1 MLNHVSIMGRL
12 ARDPELRTTTSGKS
26 VVSFTIATDR
36 NRKDANGQN
45 QTDWIR
51 MTAWEKTAEFICKYF
66 QKGSMIAIDGRLQ
79 SKTYQD
85 KNGTNRTDMEVVVE
99 EVNFV
104 GAKSASNADSNAQPA
119 ARQQPTAQPTA
130 QPQTAPQFEDVSDDP
145 DLPF

>member
-51 MTAWEKTAEFICKYF
+51 MSAWEKTAEFICKYF

-85 KNGTNRTDMEVVVE
+85 KNGNNRTDMEVVVE

-119 ARQQPTAQPTA
+119 ARQQPTAQP
-130 QPQTAPQFEDVSDDP
+130 QTAPQFEDVSDDS

>member
-1 MLNHVSIMGRL
+1 MLNNVSIMGRL

-26 VVSFTIATDR
+26 VVSFTIANDR
-36 NRKDANGQN
+36 DRKDANGQN

-66 QKGSMIAIDGRLQ
+66 QKGSMIAIEGRLQ

-99 EVNFV
+99 KVYFV
-104 GAKSASNADSNAQPA
+104 GAKSASNTDSNAQPA
-119 ARQQPTAQPTA
+119 ARQKPTA

>member
-85 KNGTNRTDMEVVVE
+85 KNGNNRTDMEVVVE

-104 GAKSASNADSNAQPA
+104 GAKSASNADSNAQPT
-119 ARQQPTAQPTA
+119 ARQQPTA
-130 QPQTAPQFEDVSDDP
+130 QPQTAPQFEDISDDP

>member
-26 VVSFTIATDR
+26 FVSFTIATDR

-85 KNGTNRTDMEVVVE
+85 KNGNNRTDMEVVVE

-119 ARQQPTAQPTA
+119 ARQQPTAQP
-130 QPQTAPQFEDVSDDP
+130 QTAPQFEDVSDDP

>member
-85 KNGTNRTDMEVVVE
+85 KNGNTRTDMEVVVE

-119 ARQQPTAQPTA
+119 ARQQPTAQP
-130 QPQTAPQFEDVSDDP
+130 QTAPQFEDVSDDP

>member
-26 VVSFTIATDR
+26 VVSFTIANDR

>member
-85 KNGTNRTDMEVVVE
+85 KNGNNRTDMEVVVE

-104 GAKSASNADSNAQPA
+104 GAKSDSNTDSNAQPA
-119 ARQQPTAQPTA
+119 ARQQPTAQP
-130 QPQTAPQFEDVSDDP
+130 QTAPKFEDVSDDP
-145 DLPF
+145 DIPF

>member
-85 KNGTNRTDMEVVVE
+85 KNGNNRTDMEVVVE

-119 ARQQPTAQPTA
+119 ARQQPTAQP
-130 QPQTAPQFEDVSDDP
+130 QTAPQFEDVSDDT

>member
-51 MTAWEKTAEFICKYF
+51 MTAWGKTAEFICKYF

-85 KNGTNRTDMEVVVE
+85 KNGNNRTDMEVVVE

-119 ARQQPTAQPTA
+119 ARQQPTAQP
-130 QPQTAPQFEDVSDDP
+130 QTAPQFEDVSDDP

>member
-51 MTAWEKTAEFICKYF
+51 MTAWEKTAEFICKCF

-85 KNGTNRTDMEVVVE
+85 KNGNNRIDMEVVVE

-119 ARQQPTAQPTA
+119 ARQQPTAQP
-130 QPQTAPQFEDVSDDP
+130 QTAPQFEAVSDDP

>member
-1 MLNHVSIMGRL
+1 MLNNVSIMGRL

-26 VVSFTIATDR
+26 VVSFTIANDR
-36 NRKDANGQN
+36 DRKDANGQN

-66 QKGSMIAIDGRLQ
+66 QKGSMIAIEGRLQ

-99 EVNFV
+99 KVHFV
-104 GAKSASNADSNAQPA
+104 GAKSASNTDSNAQPA
-119 ARQQPTAQPTA
+119 AAA
-130 QPQTAPQFEDVSDDP
+130 YCSASDGSAVRGCQ
-145 DLPF
+145 

>member
-12 ARDPELRTTTSGKS
+12 ARDPELRTTTSGKI

-85 KNGTNRTDMEVVVE
+85 KNGNNRTDMEVVVE

-119 ARQQPTAQPTA
+119 ARQQPTAQP
-130 QPQTAPQFEDVSDDP
+130 QTAPQFEDVSDDP

>member
-51 MTAWEKTAEFICKYF
+51 MTAWKKTAEFICKYF

-85 KNGTNRTDMEVVVE
+85 KNGNNRTDMEVVVE

-119 ARQQPTAQPTA
+119 ARQQPTAQP
-130 QPQTAPQFEDVSDDP
+130 QTAPQFEDISDDP
-145 DLPF
+145 DLDPDLPF

>member
-85 KNGTNRTDMEVVVE
+85 KNGNNRTDMEVVVE

-119 ARQQPTAQPTA
+119 ARQQPTAQP
-130 QPQTAPQFEDVSDDP
+130 QTAPQFKDISDDP

>member
-1 MLNHVSIMGRL
+1 MLNNVSIMGRL

-26 VVSFTIATDR
+26 VVSFTIAKDR
-36 NRKDANGQN
+36 DRKDANGQN

-66 QKGSMIAIDGRLQ
+66 QKGSMIAIEGRLQ

-99 EVNFV
+99 KVYFV
-104 GAKSASNADSNAQPA
+104 GAKSASNTDSNAQPA
-119 ARQQPTAQPTA
+119 ARQQPTA

>member
-85 KNGTNRTDMEVVVE
+85 KNGNNRTDMEVVVE

-119 ARQQPTAQPTA
+119 ARQQSTA

>member
-85 KNGTNRTDMEVVVE
+85 KNGNNRTDMEVVVE

-119 ARQQPTAQPTA
+119 ARQQPTAQP
-130 QPQTAPQFEDVSDDP
+130 QTAPQFEDVSDDP
-145 DLPF
+145 DIPF

>member
-1 MLNHVSIMGRL
+1 MLNNVSIMGRL

-26 VVSFTIATDR
+26 VVSFTIANDR
-36 NRKDANGQN
+36 DRKDANGQN

-66 QKGSMIAIDGRLQ
+66 QKGSMIAIEGRLQ

-99 EVNFV
+99 KVHFV
-104 GAKSASNADSNAQPA
+104 GAKSAKSASNTDSNAQPA
-119 ARQQPTAQPTA
+119 ACQQPTA

>member
-1 MLNHVSIMGRL
+1 MLNHVSIMGCL

-51 MTAWEKTAEFICKYF
+51 MTAWGKTAEFICKYF

-85 KNGTNRTDMEVVVE
+85 KNGNNRTDMEVVVE

-119 ARQQPTAQPTA
+119 ARQQPTAQP
-130 QPQTAPQFEDVSDDP
+130 QTAPQFEDISDDP

>member
-85 KNGTNRTDMEVVVE
+85 KNGNNRTDMEVVVE

-119 ARQQPTAQPTA
+119 ARQQPTAQP
-130 QPQTAPQFEDVSDDP
+130 QTALQFEDVSDDP

>member
-66 QKGSMIAIDGRLQ
+66 QKGSMLAIDGRLQ

-85 KNGTNRTDMEVVVE
+85 KNGNNRTDMEVVVE

-119 ARQQPTAQPTA
+119 ARQQPTAQP
-130 QPQTAPQFEDVSDDP
+130 QTAPQFEDVSDDP

>member
-85 KNGTNRTDMEVVVE
+85 KNGNNRTDMEVVVE

-119 ARQQPTAQPTA
+119 ARQQPTAQP
-130 QPQTAPQFEDVSDDP
+130 QTAEQFEDISDDP
-145 DLPF
+145 ELPF

>member
-1 MLNHVSIMGRL
+1 MLNNVSIMGRL

-26 VVSFTIATDR
+26 VVSFTIANDR
-36 NRKDANGQN
+36 DRKDANGQN

-51 MTAWEKTAEFICKYF
+51 MTAWKKTAEFICKYF
-66 QKGSMIAIDGRLQ
+66 QKGSMIAIEGRLQ

-99 EVNFV
+99 KVHFV
-104 GAKSASNADSNAQPA
+104 GAKSASNTDSNAQPA
-119 ARQQPTAQPTA
+119 A

>member
-85 KNGTNRTDMEVVVE
+85 KNGNNRTDMEVVVE

-119 ARQQPTAQPTA
+119 ARLQPTA
-130 QPQTAPQFEDVSDDP
+130 QPQTAPQFEDISDDP
-145 DLPF
+145 DLDPDLPF

>member
-79 SKTYQD
+79 GKTYQD
-85 KNGTNRTDMEVVVE
+85 KNGNNRTDMEVVVE

-119 ARQQPTAQPTA
+119 ARQQPTAQP
-130 QPQTAPQFEDVSDDP
+130 QTAPQFEDVSDDP

>member
-85 KNGTNRTDMEVVVE
+85 KNGNNRTDMEVVVE

-104 GAKSASNADSNAQPA
+104 GAKSASKADFNAQPA
-119 ARQQPTAQPTA
+119 ARRQPTA
-130 QPQTAPQFEDVSDDP
+130 QPQTAPQFEDISDDP

>member
-130 QPQTAPQFEDVSDDP
+130 QPQTAPQFEDVSDDT

>member
-85 KNGTNRTDMEVVVE
+85 KNGNNRTDMEVVVE

-104 GAKSASNADSNAQPA
+104 GAKSASNAGSNAQPT
-119 ARQQPTAQPTA
+119 ARQQPTA
-130 QPQTAPQFEDVSDDP
+130 QPQTAPQFEDISDDP

>member
-12 ARDPELRTTTSGKS
+12 ARDPELRTTISGKS

-36 NRKDANGQN
+36 NRKAANGQN

-79 SKTYQD
+79 SKTYLD
-85 KNGTNRTDMEVVVE
+85 KYGNNRTDMEVVVE

-119 ARQQPTAQPTA
+119 ARQQPTAQP
-130 QPQTAPQFEDVSDDP
+130 QTAPQFEDVSDDP

>member
-130 QPQTAPQFEDVSDDP
+130 QPQTAPQFEDVSDDS

>member
-130 QPQTAPQFEDVSDDP
+130 QPQTAPQFEDVNDDP

>member
-51 MTAWEKTAEFICKYF
+51 MTAWGKTAEFICKYF

-85 KNGTNRTDMEVVVE
+85 KNGNNRTDMEVVVE

-119 ARQQPTAQPTA
+119 ARQQPTAQP
-130 QPQTAPQFEDVSDDP
+130 QTAPQFEDVSDDS

>member
-45 QTDWIR
+45 QTDWIQ
-51 MTAWEKTAEFICKYF
+51 MTAWGKTAEFICKYF

-85 KNGTNRTDMEVVVE
+85 KNGNNRTDMEVVVE

-119 ARQQPTAQPTA
+119 ARQQPTAQP
-130 QPQTAPQFEDVSDDP
+130 QTAPQFEDISDDP
-145 DLPF
+145 DLDPGLPF

>member
-12 ARDPELRTTTSGKS
+12 ARDPELRTTTTGKS

-85 KNGTNRTDMEVVVE
+85 KNGNNRTDMEVVVE

-119 ARQQPTAQPTA
+119 ARQQPTAQP
-130 QPQTAPQFEDVSDDP
+130 QTAPQFEDISDDP

>member
-85 KNGTNRTDMEVVVE
+85 KNGNNRTDMEVVVE

-119 ARQQPTAQPTA
+119 ARQQPTAQP
-130 QPQTAPQFEDVSDDP
+130 QTAPQFEDVSDDP

>member
-85 KNGTNRTDMEVVVE
+85 KNGNNRTDMEVVVE

-119 ARQQPTAQPTA
+119 ARQQPTAQP
-130 QPQTAPQFEDVSDDP
+130 QTAPQFENISDDP

>member
-51 MTAWEKTAEFICKYF
+51 MTAWEKTAEFNCKYF

-85 KNGTNRTDMEVVVE
+85 KNGNNRTDMEVVVE

-119 ARQQPTAQPTA
+119 ARQQPTAQP
-130 QPQTAPQFEDVSDDP
+130 QTAPQFEDVSDDP